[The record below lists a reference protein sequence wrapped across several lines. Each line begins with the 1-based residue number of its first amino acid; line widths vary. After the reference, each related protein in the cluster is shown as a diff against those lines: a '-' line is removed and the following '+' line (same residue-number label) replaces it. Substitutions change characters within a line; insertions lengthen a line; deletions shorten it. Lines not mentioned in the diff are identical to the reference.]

1 MSLYLEEK
9 LNIVVIVMKP
19 LRLYVRAKRAI
30 LGILLLLL
38 LLLLLLQGG
47 QGVWT
52 LIPLESTPT
61 KHVNNAL
68 DRARD
73 LSRLK
78 SYYEMK
84 RCLLYLVGVLY
95 PQEELSVVYLGK
107 EIVV

>member
-30 LGILLLLL
+30 LGI
-38 LLLLLLQGG
+38 LLLLLQGG